1 MEGVKTTSGMSAWD
15 IFSASFTQDTPSV
28 EGGGDVLILPQKET
42 G

>member
-1 MEGVKTTSGMSAWD
+1 MKTTSGMSAWD
-15 IFSASFTQDTPSV
+15 IFAASFTQDTPSV